1 MATTWI
7 PGYVA
12 EFKIG
17 ANQLES
23 MIASGTLTLNKNI
36 MLKHVAGAAE
46 PVALAGLA
54 TGSISV
60 SGSISVEDFAK
71 LNTAFESSAVVVY
84 IWQIGENGE
93 ALDAGAYTGNAMVES
108 LSAAFSADDSWTFSM
123 DMVLSGIATYG
134 A

>member
-17 ANQLES
+17 ADQLES

-46 PVALAGLA
+46 PTALAGLS
-54 TGSISV
+54 TGTISV
-60 SGSISVEDFAK
+60 SGSVSVEDFAK

-84 IWQIGENGE
+84 IWQLGEDAGS
-93 ALDAGAYTGNAMVES
+93 LDAGAYTGNAMVEG
-108 LSAAFSADDSWTFSM
+108 LSAAFDADDSFTFSM
-123 DMVLSGIATYG
+123 DLVLDGLAAYG

>member
-1 MATTWI
+1 MAETWI

-17 ANQLES
+17 ADQLES
-23 MIASGTLTLNKNI
+23 MIASGSLVLNKNI
-36 MLKHVAGAAE
+36 MLKHVAGAQE

-60 SGSISVEDFAK
+60 SGSISVEDVGK
-71 LNTAFESSAVVVY
+71 LNTAFESSTLVVY
-84 IWQIGENGE
+84 IFQLGEDGE
-93 ALDAGAYTGNAMVES
+93 ALDAGAYTGNALVES
-108 LSAAFSADDSWTFSM
+108 FSAAFDADDSWTFSM
-123 DMVLSGIATYG
+123 DLVLSGIATYG